1 MLIGLIVI
9 VTNYCINMNTN
20 HYLILLLVSSFV
32 FLQSCAKR
40 TRQEPYTEIEKTQI
54 TLTYYVPENKMYHQ
68 RQGGAVLFG
77 TNPRLKVFCD
87 VTNTSEHDGVF
98 KFHATLSSQGNTVE
112 FATEKFIKSGESARI
127 SQEKEINPFSFET
140 NVQVDDWGIN
150 APTITETKEV
160 IKYRTVEY

>member
-1 MLIGLIVI
+1 
-9 VTNYCINMNTN
+9 MNTNKN
-20 HYLILLLVSSFV
+20 HYLILFLVISFV
-32 FLQSCAKR
+32 SFQSCAKR
-40 TRQEPYTEIEKTQI
+40 TRQEPYTEIEKKQTA
-54 TLTYYVPENKMYHQ
+54 LTYLVPENKMYYM

-77 TNPRLKVFCD
+77 TNPKLKAYCD

-98 KFHATLSSQGNTVE
+98 KFHATLSSQGNTVDYE
-112 FATEKFIKSGESARI
+112 VEKFIKSGESVRL

-140 NVQVDDWGIN
+140 NVQVNDWGIV